1 MVSSSNSNS
10 SNRSSTDRSS
20 TTRRVGAISSKTSSS
35 SVRFMDGDD
44 PSKRSAWN
52 SSSQCFGP
60 PPTVQRKLTIDS
72 ADLAQARKDALTV
85 KELFLFDNR
94 SAWKSSSQCFGP
106 PPTVQRKLTI
116 DPADLA
122 QAKKDALTVKGLFLF
137 DNSID
142 DDDNNVDNDNDID
155 NDNDTGGENTD
166 KEKRESHQRQI
177 QQKIRRSQASSSSP
191 LSPTTMRSAMKK
203 NTRSSTNKIIYR

>member
-10 SNRSSTDRSS
+10 SNRSSTGRSS

-106 PPTVQRKLTI
+106 PPTVQRRLT
-116 DPADLA
+116 
-122 QAKKDALTVKGLFLF
+122 
-137 DNSID
+137 
-142 DDDNNVDNDNDID
+142 
-155 NDNDTGGENTD
+155 GENTTD
-166 KEKRESHQRQI
+166 KEKRGSHQRQL
-177 QQKIRRSQASSSSP
+177 QQKFRRSQASSSSSP
-191 LSPTTMRSAMKK
+191 LSPMRSAMKK
-203 NTRSSTNKIIYR
+203 NTVDKEQHQQNYPPINLENMYLARYGTDVLNL